1 MRFLGMALMRQ
12 QNKLSLL
19 PWMVLGPLTGPLAWR
34 MYVCARKGERVLAI
48 MYGVAIAGLWLVL
61 GATSG
66 QALAAL
72 AR

>member
-1 MRFLGMALMRQ
+1 
-12 QNKLSLL
+12 
-19 PWMVLGPLTGPLAWR
+19 